1 MSADNTLLFGIGAPQ
16 VHTHLPVDL
25 EEIRRYIE
33 RAEALGFHSLW
44 VQEQAGL
51 RAAAGALEGVSML
64 SYAAALTRRIRLGSA
79 VFLINLRNPIQLAKS
94 LASPDQLSQGRLIVG
109 GGVGL
114 GGVFFFIKR
123 RTPPKGAKRL
133 ASLDQLS
140 QGRLIVGVGLG
151 GVTRLY
157 EAYGLSPEH
166 RVSRFVE
173 ALTLMKKL
181 WTEENFTFEGK
192 FWQIEKASLLPRPFQ
207 KPHPPV
213 WFGANS
219 PAALKRAVKHGN
231 GFIGA
236 GSSSSGDFKSKVQTV
251 LSALAE
257 EKKEPA
263 DFMIGKRVYLMVDKD
278 RERAAKRLREW
289 FGLFYGQA
297 DLADRVA
304 VWGSAEEC
312 IERLKEIVAAG
323 ARLLLLNPVFDMM
336 EQMEVLASE
345 VVPRVTSL

>member
-51 RAAAGALEGVSML
+51 RAAAGAPGGVSML

-94 LASPDQLSQGRLIVG
+94 LAS
-109 GGVGL
+109 
-114 GGVFFFIKR
+114 
-123 RTPPKGAKRL
+123 
-133 ASLDQLS
+133 LDQLS

-166 RVSRFVE
+166 RVSSFVE

-192 FWQIEKASLLPRPFQ
+192 FWQLKNASLAPRPFQ

-213 WFGANS
+213 WFVANS
-219 PAALKRAVKHGN
+219 PAALKRAVKHGS

-257 EKKEPA
+257 AKKDSA
-263 DFMIGKRVYLMVDKD
+263 DFMIGKRVYLAVDKD

-312 IERLKEIVAAG
+312 VERLREIVAAG

-345 VVPRVTSL
+345 VVPRVTRSE

>member
-64 SYAAALTRRIRLGSA
+64 SYAAALTRRIRLGNA

-94 LASPDQLSQGRLIVG
+94 
-109 GGVGL
+109 
-114 GGVFFFIKR
+114 
-123 RTPPKGAKRL
+123 L

-219 PAALKRAVKHGN
+219 PAALKRAVKHGS

-257 EKKEPA
+257 AKKGSA
-263 DFMIGKRVYLMVDKD
+263 DFIIGKRVYLAVDRD

-312 IERLKEIVAAG
+312 VERLREIVAAG

>member
-1 MSADNTLLFGIGAPQ
+1 M
-16 VHTHLPVDL
+16 
-25 EEIRRYIE
+25 
-33 RAEALGFHSLW
+33 
-44 VQEQAGL
+44 
-51 RAAAGALEGVSML
+51 
-64 SYAAALTRRIRLGSA
+64 
-79 VFLINLRNPIQLAKS
+79 INLRNPIQLAKS
-94 LASPDQLSQGRLIVG
+94 
-109 GGVGL
+109 
-114 GGVFFFIKR
+114 
-123 RTPPKGAKRL
+123 L

-192 FWQIEKASLLPRPFQ
+192 FWQLKNASLAPRPFQ

-219 PAALKRAVKHGN
+219 PAALKRAVKHGS

-257 EKKEPA
+257 AKKGSA
-263 DFMIGKRVYLMVDKD
+263 DFIIGKRVYLAVDRD

-312 IERLKEIVAAG
+312 VERLREIVAAG

>member
-1 MSADNTLLFGIGAPQ
+1 MPANDNLLFGIGAPQ

-51 RAAAGALEGVSML
+51 RAAAGAMEGVSML
-64 SYAAALTRRIRLGSA
+64 SYAAALTRRIRLGNA

-94 LASPDQLSQGRLIVG
+94 
-109 GGVGL
+109 
-114 GGVFFFIKR
+114 
-123 RTPPKGAKRL
+123 L

-219 PAALKRAVKHGN
+219 PAALKRAVKHGS

-257 EKKEPA
+257 AKKDSA
-263 DFMIGKRVYLMVDKD
+263 DFMIGKRVYLAVDRD

-312 IERLKEIVAAG
+312 VERLREIVAAG

-345 VVPRVTSL
+345 VVPRVTSS

>member
-1 MSADNTLLFGIGAPQ
+1 MPANDNLLFGIGAPQ

-64 SYAAALTRRIRLGSA
+64 SYAAALTRRIRLGNA

-94 LASPDQLSQGRLIVG
+94 
-109 GGVGL
+109 
-114 GGVFFFIKR
+114 
-123 RTPPKGAKRL
+123 L

-192 FWQIEKASLLPRPFQ
+192 FWQLKNASLAPRPFQ

-219 PAALKRAVKHGN
+219 PAALKRAGTHGS

-236 GSSSSGDFKSKVQTV
+236 GSASSGDFKSKVQTV

-257 EKKEPA
+257 AKKGSA
-263 DFMIGKRVYLMVDKD
+263 DFIIGKRVYLAVDKD

-297 DLADRVA
+297 DLADRGA

-312 IERLKEIVAAG
+312 VERLREIVAAG

>member
-51 RAAAGALEGVSML
+51 RAVAGALEGVSML
-64 SYAAALTRRIRLGSA
+64 SYAAALTRRIRLGNA

-94 LASPDQLSQGRLIVG
+94 
-109 GGVGL
+109 
-114 GGVFFFIKR
+114 
-123 RTPPKGAKRL
+123 L

-219 PAALKRAVKHGN
+219 PAALKRAVKHGS

-257 EKKEPA
+257 AKKDSA
-263 DFMIGKRVYLMVDKD
+263 DFMIGKRVYLAVDRD

-312 IERLKEIVAAG
+312 IERLKEIIAAG
-323 ARLLLLNPVFDMM
+323 ARLLLLNPVFNMM

-345 VVPRVTSL
+345 VVPRLTSL

>member
-1 MSADNTLLFGIGAPQ
+1 MAHDDKLLFGIGAPQ

-25 EEIRRYIE
+25 EEIRCYIE

-94 LASPDQLSQGRLIVG
+94 
-109 GGVGL
+109 
-114 GGVFFFIKR
+114 
-123 RTPPKGAKRL
+123 L

-192 FWQIEKASLLPRPFQ
+192 FWQIEKASLLPKPFQ

-219 PAALKRAVKHGN
+219 PAALKRAVKHGS

-257 EKKEPA
+257 AKKDSA

-312 IERLKEIVAAG
+312 VERLREIVAAG

-345 VVPRVTSL
+345 VVPRVTSS

>member
-64 SYAAALTRRIRLGSA
+64 SYAAALTRRIRLGNA

-94 LASPDQLSQGRLIVG
+94 
-109 GGVGL
+109 
-114 GGVFFFIKR
+114 
-123 RTPPKGAKRL
+123 L

-219 PAALKRAVKHGN
+219 PAALKRAVKHGS

-257 EKKEPA
+257 AKKDSA
-263 DFMIGKRVYLMVDKD
+263 DFMIGKRVYLAVDKD

-312 IERLKEIVAAG
+312 IERLKEIIAAG
-323 ARLLLLNPVFDMM
+323 ARLLLLNPVFNMM

-345 VVPRVTSL
+345 VVPRLTSL

>member
-64 SYAAALTRRIRLGSA
+64 SYAAALTRRIRLGNA

-94 LASPDQLSQGRLIVG
+94 
-109 GGVGL
+109 
-114 GGVFFFIKR
+114 
-123 RTPPKGAKRL
+123 L

-192 FWQIEKASLLPRPFQ
+192 FWQLKNASLAPRPFQ

-219 PAALKRAVKHGN
+219 PAALKRAVKHGS

-257 EKKEPA
+257 AKKDSA
-263 DFMIGKRVYLMVDKD
+263 DFIIGKRVYLAVDKD

-312 IERLKEIVAAG
+312 VERLREIVAAG

-345 VVPRVTSL
+345 VVPRVTSS

>member
-94 LASPDQLSQGRLIVG
+94 LAS
-109 GGVGL
+109 
-114 GGVFFFIKR
+114 
-123 RTPPKGAKRL
+123 
-133 ASLDQLS
+133 LDQLS

-192 FWQIEKASLLPRPFQ
+192 FWQLKNASLAPRPFQ

-219 PAALKRAVKHGN
+219 PAALKRAVKHGS

-257 EKKEPA
+257 AKKDSA
-263 DFMIGKRVYLMVDKD
+263 DFMIGKRVYLAVDRD

-312 IERLKEIVAAG
+312 VERLREIVAAG

-345 VVPRVTSL
+345 VVPRVTSS

>member
-51 RAAAGALEGVSML
+51 RAVAGALEGVSML

-94 LASPDQLSQGRLIVG
+94 
-109 GGVGL
+109 
-114 GGVFFFIKR
+114 
-123 RTPPKGAKRL
+123 L

-192 FWQIEKASLLPRPFQ
+192 FWQLKNASLAPRPFQ

-219 PAALKRAVKHGN
+219 PAALKRAVKHGS

-257 EKKEPA
+257 AKKDSA
-263 DFMIGKRVYLMVDKD
+263 DFMIGKRVYLAVDKD

-312 IERLKEIVAAG
+312 VERLREIVAAG

>member
-1 MSADNTLLFGIGAPQ
+1 MPANDNLLFGIGAPQ

-94 LASPDQLSQGRLIVG
+94 
-109 GGVGL
+109 
-114 GGVFFFIKR
+114 
-123 RTPPKGAKRL
+123 L

-219 PAALKRAVKHGN
+219 PAALKRAVKHGS

-257 EKKEPA
+257 AKKDSA
-263 DFMIGKRVYLMVDKD
+263 DFMIGKRVYLAVDRD

-312 IERLKEIVAAG
+312 VERLREIVAAG

-345 VVPRVTSL
+345 VVPRVTSS

>member
-1 MSADNTLLFGIGAPQ
+1 MSTGDKLLFGIGAPQ
-16 VHTHLPVDL
+16 IHTRLPVDL

-64 SYAAALTRRIRLGSA
+64 SYAAALTRRIRLGNA

-94 LASPDQLSQGRLIVG
+94 
-109 GGVGL
+109 
-114 GGVFFFIKR
+114 
-123 RTPPKGAKRL
+123 L

-219 PAALKRAVKHGN
+219 PAALKRAVKHGS

-257 EKKEPA
+257 AKKDSA
-263 DFMIGKRVYLMVDKD
+263 DFMIGKRVYLAVDKD

-312 IERLKEIVAAG
+312 IERLKEIIAAG

-345 VVPRVTSL
+345 VVPRVTSS

>member
-94 LASPDQLSQGRLIVG
+94 
-109 GGVGL
+109 
-114 GGVFFFIKR
+114 
-123 RTPPKGAKRL
+123 L

-219 PAALKRAVKHGN
+219 PAALKRAVKHGS

-257 EKKEPA
+257 AKKDSA
-263 DFMIGKRVYLMVDKD
+263 DFMIGKRVYLAVDKD

-312 IERLKEIVAAG
+312 IERLKEIIAAG
-323 ARLLLLNPVFDMM
+323 ARLLLLNPVFNMM

-345 VVPRVTSL
+345 VVPRLTSL

>member
-64 SYAAALTRRIRLGSA
+64 SYAAALTRRIRLGNA

-94 LASPDQLSQGRLIVG
+94 
-109 GGVGL
+109 
-114 GGVFFFIKR
+114 
-123 RTPPKGAKRL
+123 L

-192 FWQIEKASLLPRPFQ
+192 FWQLKNASLAPRPFQ

-219 PAALKRAVKHGN
+219 PAALKRAVKHGS

-257 EKKEPA
+257 AKKDSA
-263 DFMIGKRVYLMVDKD
+263 DFMIGKRVYLAVDKD

-312 IERLKEIVAAG
+312 VERLREIVAAG

-345 VVPRVTSL
+345 VVPRVTSS

>member
-94 LASPDQLSQGRLIVG
+94 
-109 GGVGL
+109 
-114 GGVFFFIKR
+114 
-123 RTPPKGAKRL
+123 L

-219 PAALKRAVKHGN
+219 PAALKRAVKHGS

-236 GSSSSGDFKSKVQTV
+236 GSSSSGDFKFKVQTV

-257 EKKEPA
+257 AKKDSA
-263 DFMIGKRVYLMVDKD
+263 DFMIGKRVYLAVDRD

-312 IERLKEIVAAG
+312 VERLREIVAAG

-345 VVPRVTSL
+345 VVPRVTSP